1 MAGRYSKLHNKGTL
15 KLNSLL
21 VSSDLYPLPF
31 LIDKGVFR
39 FNQDELL
46 FENFR
51 TTYGKSVVV
60 LNGSFSNVFNYISR
74 KGPLKGDIHVTSDY
88 LLLDEL
94 MAYNADTVSSH
105 NDSSSTVSN
114 NAVIRV
120 PADLDM
126 KFTTDVNAVDYNK
139 LHITA
144 VKGDMIIRNAEL
156 TINNTGFEMA
166 GAKTIMDATYKT
178 LSPTRAWLNYH
189 IKMDDFDVSK
199 MYNEVELFRQLVP
212 AAGSA
217 QGIVALDYALA
228 GKLGGDMYPILPS
241 LKGGGVLSVKNVK
254 MKGFKFFSAMS
265 QETGKSEINDPE
277 LKKINFKTSIKNN
290 VVTLEKTKIKVSG
303 FRIRIQGQ
311 TSLDGQIKFNCRVGL
326 PPFGIIGIPIKATGT
341 GENPKIKV
349 GKTDKLPL
357 KEQEEEMEDA
367 DSVHNGSLAP
377 PSNR

>member
-1 MAGRYSKLHNKGTL
+1 
-15 KLNSLL
+15 
-21 VSSDLYPLPF
+21 
-31 LIDKGVFR
+31 
-39 FNQDELL
+39 
-46 FENFR
+46 
-51 TTYGKSVVV
+51 
-60 LNGSFSNVFNYISR
+60 
-74 KGPLKGDIHVTSDY
+74 
-88 LLLDEL
+88 
-94 MAYNADTVSSH
+94 
-105 NDSSSTVSN
+105 
-114 NAVIRV
+114 
-120 PADLDM
+120 
-126 KFTTDVNAVDYNK
+126 
-139 LHITA
+139 
-144 VKGDMIIRNAEL
+144 MIKDAEL

-166 GAKTIMDATYKT
+166 GAKTTMDATYKT
-178 LSPTRAWLNYH
+178 LSPNRAWFNYH
-189 IKMDDFDVSK
+189 IKMDEFDVNK

-217 QGIVALDYALA
+217 QGIISLDYALE

-241 LKGGGVLSVKNVK
+241 LKGGGVLSVKDVK

-265 QETGKSEINDPE
+265 KETGKSEINDPD

-311 TSLDGQIKFNCRVGL
+311 TSLDGQIKFNCRLGL

-357 KEQEEEMEDA
+357 KEQEEEMEDV
-367 DSVHNGSLAP
+367 DSVHNSLPVP